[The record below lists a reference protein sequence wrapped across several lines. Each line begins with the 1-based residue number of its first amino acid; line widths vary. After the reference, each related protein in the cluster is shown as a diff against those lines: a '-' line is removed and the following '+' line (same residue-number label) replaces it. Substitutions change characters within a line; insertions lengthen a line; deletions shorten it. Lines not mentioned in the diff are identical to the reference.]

1 MGIAEEK
8 KPEYREDGEG
18 ARAWEPVEIGGYV
31 IPEVLPGTVDSWLG
45 RLKLGA
51 SVLGRED
58 DGRGSV
64 TVRGFAVD
72 GRPGVILTGVVL
84 LEYEG

>member
-18 ARAWEPVEIGGYV
+18 ARACEPVEIGGYV
-31 IPEVLPGTVDSWLG
+31 VPEVLPGRVDSWLG
-45 RLKLGA
+45 RWKLEV
-51 SVLGRED
+51 SVLGRD
-58 DGRGSV
+58 GDGRGSV
-64 TVRGFAVD
+64 AVRGFAVD
-72 GRPGVILTGVVL
+72 GRPGVLLTGVVL